1 MRIFNAG
8 PGFTSPLTEQE
19 VKDFLINDKF
29 IMHIGTIDEH
39 GDPNIHPIWYYYNT
53 SNNNIYVGTAKN
65 SKKYVNIL
73 EKHSV
78 YFCIDDPNP
87 PYKGVRGKGIVTIL
101 HDIAGNISIEKKII
115 IKYLGTL
122 DDSLAKLILNATERG
137 EGVILE
143 ITPIYFS
150 TWDDGK

>member
-1 MRIFNAG
+1 M
-8 PGFTSPLTEQE
+8 
-19 VKDFLINDKF
+19 
-29 IMHIGTIDEH
+29 
-39 GDPNIHPIWYYYNT
+39 
-53 SNNNIYVGTAKN
+53 
-65 SKKYVNIL
+65 

-78 YFCIDDPNP
+78 YFCIDDPNL

-115 IKYLGTL
+115 LKYLGTL